1 MDDVITR
8 IVEIER
14 QCSADVENVQRESR
28 NRIEAH
34 RQFLE
39 DEKKMEQDQIISM
52 ESARLAGA
60 VEETAAKIKTEFEAS
75 EKESDILFQDPVLQE
90 RIREN
95 IISILLAG

>member
-14 QCSADVENVQRESR
+14 QCSADVENVQRESK

-34 RQFLE
+34 KQFLE
-39 DEKKMEQDQIISM
+39 DEKKREQDQIMSR
-52 ESARLAGA
+52 EKTRLAMV
-60 VEETAAKIKTEFEAS
+60 VEETAVKIKAEFEAS
-75 EKESDILFQDPVLQE
+75 EKENEIVFQDPVLQE